1 MKLDFSVSDLTIL
14 TFAEEGDAPRREIQ
28 GIALPW
34 DTVATE
40 SHGTRVLFRRDSIA
54 TEGPRPKLLWQHD
67 PLQPRGIVTEL
78 VSSETALLFTAKIS
92 ATPEGDSALQ
102 LAADGVLS
110 VSVGVNPTT
119 YNYEQIDGVETL
131 VVEAGE
137 MLELSLV
144 TFPAFEQAQIE
155 KVAASQPSPT
165 PKEVPTVD
173 EVTKDETA
181 SAEIVPTQ
189 PIAFSASAPK
199 VTASE
204 VVSALATGNAS
215 PRIQAALAEQ
225 GTADTPGIVPE
236 LWVGEVFS
244 SVSNARPI
252 IDSFGL
258 LAMPRAGSTFYRRKI
273 TQHVEV
279 DEQAAEFDEIASQKM
294 TVSKIT
300 VNKLT
305 IAGGH
310 LMSEQEIDWSDPA
323 AVQLVLNDYARIW
336 RKRTET
342 IAGAALVA
350 AATTTDEIADW
361 TDGDEILDALY
372 DASATIDG
380 VIDELPTTVW
390 VDPLRWADLG
400 KAKNAAGDRIFP
412 VVGPSNAAGTM
423 SPGSYAVN
431 ALGLRVIVSN
441 RLPADTMIVGN
452 PMGLEFFEDLRGA
465 ITIAK
470 PSILAVELA
479 YRGTFASAEMET
491 GAFVAFVD
499 PA

>member
-1 MKLDFSVSDLTIL
+1 MKLDFNVSDLTIL
-14 TFAEEGDAPRREIQ
+14 TFAEEDSAPRREIQ

-40 SHGTRVLFRRDSIA
+40 SHGTRVLFRRNSIL

-78 VSSETALLFTAKIS
+78 VSTETALLFTAKIS

-144 TFPAFEQAQIE
+144 TFPAFEQAAIE
-155 KVAASQPSPT
+155 KVAASQPNQT
-165 PKEVPTVD
+165 PKEVPQVD
-173 EVTKDETA
+173 EVTQIEA
-181 SAEIVPTQ
+181 PAEIVPTQ

-204 VVSALATGNAS
+204 VVSALATGNVS

-225 GTADTPGIVPE
+225 GTADTPGIIPE
-236 LWVGEVFS
+236 IWTGEVFNP
-244 SVSNARPI
+244 VSNARPL
-252 IDSFGL
+252 IDSIGL
-258 LAMPRAGSTFYRRKI
+258 LAMPRAGGTFYRRKV
-273 TQHVEV
+273 TQSVAV
-279 DEQAAEFDEIASQKM
+279 DVQAAEFDEIESQKM
-294 TVSKIT
+294 LISKIQVDKQT
-300 VNKLT
+300 L
-305 IAGGH
+305 AGGH

-336 RKRTET
+336 RKRTEQIT
-342 IAGAALVA
+342 GTALVTA
-350 AATTTDEIADW
+350 ASVTDEITDW

-372 DASATIDG
+372 DASAAIDA

-431 ALGLRVIVSN
+431 ALGLRVVVSN
-441 RLPADTMIVGN
+441 RLPADTFIIGN
-452 PMGLEFFEDLRGA
+452 PMGIELFEDLRGA
-465 ITIAK
+465 ITVQK

-479 YRGTFASAEMET
+479 YRGYFATATIES
-491 GAFVAFVD
+491 GAFVALVD

>member
-1 MKLDFSVSDLTIL
+1 MKLDFNVSDLTIL
-14 TFAEEGDAPRREIQ
+14 TFAEEDSAPRREIQ

-40 SHGTRVLFRRDSIA
+40 SHGTRVLFRRDSIL

-78 VSSETALLFTAKIS
+78 VSTETALLFTAKIS

-144 TFPAFEQAQIE
+144 TFPAFEQAAIE
-155 KVAASQPSPT
+155 KVAASQPNQT
-165 PKEVPTVD
+165 PKEVPQVD
-173 EVTKDETA
+173 EVTQIEA
-181 SAEIVPTQ
+181 PAEIVPTQ

-204 VVSALATGNAS
+204 VVSALATGNVS

-225 GTADTPGIVPE
+225 GTADTPGIIPE
-236 LWVGEVFS
+236 IWTGEVFNP
-244 SVSNARPI
+244 VSNARPL
-252 IDSFGL
+252 IDSIGL
-258 LAMPRAGSTFYRRKI
+258 LAMPRAGGTFYRRKV
-273 TQHVEV
+273 TQNVAV
-279 DEQAAEFDEIASQKM
+279 DEQVAEFDEIESQKM
-294 TVSKIT
+294 LISKIQVDKKT
-300 VNKLT
+300 L
-305 IAGGH
+305 AGGH

-336 RKRTET
+336 RKRTEQIT
-342 IAGAALVA
+342 GTALVTA
-350 AATTTDEIADW
+350 ASVTDEITDW

-372 DASATIDG
+372 DASAAIDA

-431 ALGLRVIVSN
+431 ALGLRVVVSN
-441 RLPADTMIVGN
+441 RLPADTFIIGN
-452 PMGLEFFEDLRGA
+452 PMGIELFEDLRGA
-465 ITIAK
+465 ITVQK

-479 YRGTFASAEMET
+479 YRGYFATATIES
-491 GAFVAFVD
+491 GAFVALVD

>member
-1 MKLDFSVSDLTIL
+1 MKLDFSVSDLTVL
-14 TFAEEGDAPRREIQ
+14 TLAAEGEAPKREIQ

-34 DTVATE
+34 NIVATE
-40 SHGTRVLFRRDSIA
+40 SHGTRVLFRRDSID
-54 TEGPRPKLLWQHD
+54 TEGPRPKLLWQHN
-67 PLQPRGIVTEL
+67 PLEPRGIVTEL
-78 VSSETALLFTAKIS
+78 VSTETELLFTARVS

-102 LAADGVLS
+102 LASDGVLS

-119 YNYEQIDGVETL
+119 YNYETIDGVEVL

-144 TFPAFEQAQIE
+144 TFPAFEQAAIE
-155 KVAASQPSPT
+155 KVAAAQPIPPT
-165 PKEVPTVD
+165 KEIPEME
-173 EVTKDETA
+173 EVTQIEA
-181 SAEIVPTQ
+181 SAEIVPTK
-189 PIAFSASAPK
+189 PIASFAPAPK
-199 VTASE
+199 VTAAE
-204 VVSALATGNAS
+204 VVSALATGNA
-215 PRIQAALAEQ
+215 PAKIQAALAEQ

-236 LWVGEVFS
+236 IWVGEVFNP
-244 SVSNARPI
+244 VSNARPI
-252 IDSFGL
+252 IDSIGL
-258 LAMPRAGSTFYRRKI
+258 LAMPRASATFYRRKV
-273 TQHVEV
+273 TQNVAV
-279 DEQAAEFDEIASQKM
+279 DVQAAEFDEIESQKM
-294 TVSKIT
+294 TISKIQVDKQT
-300 VNKLT
+300 L
-305 IAGGH
+305 AGGH

-336 RKRTET
+336 RKRTEQ

-423 SPGSYAVN
+423 SPGTYAVN
-431 ALGLRVIVSN
+431 ALGLRVVVSN
-441 RLPADTMIVGN
+441 RLPADTFIIGN
-452 PMGLEFFEDLRGA
+452 PMGLECFEDLRSA
-465 ITIAK
+465 ITVQK

-479 YRGTFASAEMET
+479 YRGYFATATIES
-491 GAFVAFVD
+491 GAFVALVD

>member
-1 MKLDFSVSDLTIL
+1 MKLDFNVADLTVL
-14 TFAEEGDAPRREIQ
+14 TLAAEGETPRREIQ
-28 GIALPW
+28 GVALPW
-34 DTVATE
+34 DVVATE
-40 SHGTRVLFRRDSIA
+40 SHGTRVLFRRDSIQL
-54 TEGPRPKLLWQHD
+54 EGARPKLLWQHN
-67 PLQPRGIVTEL
+67 PLEPRGIVTEL
-78 VSSETALLFTAKIS
+78 VSTDSALLFTARVS
-92 ATPEGDSALQ
+92 QTPEGDSALQ

-119 YNYEQIDGVETL
+119 YNYETIDGLETL

-144 TFPAFEQAQIE
+144 TFPAFEQATIDS
-155 KVAASQPSPT
+155 VAAAQPT
-165 PKEVPTVD
+165 TTKEAPEMED
-173 EVTKDETA
+173 QNPIEA
-181 SAEIVPTQ
+181 APAEIVPTQ

-199 VTASE
+199 VTAAE

-225 GTADTPGIVPE
+225 GTSDTPGIVPE
-236 LWVGEVFS
+236 IWTGEVFNP
-244 SVSNARPI
+244 VSNARPI
-252 IDSFGL
+252 IDSIGL
-258 LAMPRAGSTFYRRKI
+258 LAMPRAGSQFYRRKV
-273 TQHVEV
+273 TQNV
-279 DEQAAEFDEIASQKM
+279 DVDVQAAQFDEIASQKM

-300 VNKLT
+300 VEKQTL
-305 IAGGH
+305 AGGH

-336 RKRTET
+336 RKRTE
-342 IAGAALVA
+342 IVAGAALVA
-350 AATTTDEIADW
+350 AATTTNEIADW

-412 VVGPSNAAGTM
+412 VIGPSNAAGTM
-423 SPGSYAVN
+423 NPGTYAVN
-431 ALGLRVIVSN
+431 ALGLRVVVSN
-441 RLPADTMIVGN
+441 RLPADTFIIGN
-452 PMGLEFFEDLRGA
+452 PMGLELFEDLRGA

-470 PSILAVELA
+470 PSVLAVELA
-479 YRGTFASAEMET
+479 YRGYFATAEIES
-491 GAFVAFVD
+491 GAFVALVD